1 MANINL
7 DLNEKIR
14 LLYNE
19 TQTIKML
26 EENSKALKSSIISD
40 MENLGIKNVK
50 NIPIS
55 SEDSD
60 VKDSDTISISLV
72 EKTAISY
79 DLNFVKEIIPEAIEK
94 VLTVDSDNME
104 EFKALLKSYNLTGKQ
119 VNALVKVMKVKCNVN
134 SSIIKKKLD
143 KGEISHKD
151 MAKIAD
157 VNVVSKYV
165 KFS

>member
-1 MANINL
+1 
-7 DLNEKIR
+7 
-14 LLYNE
+14 
-19 TQTIKML
+19 
-26 EENSKALKSSIISD
+26 
-40 MENLGIKNVK
+40 
-50 NIPIS
+50 
-55 SEDSD
+55 
-60 VKDSDTISISLV
+60 
-72 EKTAISY
+72 
-79 DLNFVKEIIPEAIEK
+79 
-94 VLTVDSDNME
+94 ME

>member
-26 EENSKALKSSIISD
+26 EENSKSLKSSIISD

-55 SEDSD
+55 SDDSD

>member
-26 EENSKALKSSIISD
+26 EENSKALKFSIISD

-55 SEDSD
+55 SDDSD
-60 VKDSDTISISLV
+60 VKNSDTISISLV

>member
-1 MANINL
+1 MQNNC
-7 DLNEKIR
+7 
-14 LLYNE
+14 
-19 TQTIKML
+19 
-26 EENSKALKSSIISD
+26 
-40 MENLGIKNVK
+40 IKNLLNLKGVVVKNIK
-50 NIPIS
+50 NIPIYS
-55 SEDSD
+55 DDSD
-60 VKDSDTISISLV
+60 VKDSKTISLSLV

-79 DLNFVKEIIPEAIEK
+79 DLNFVNEIIPESIEK
-94 VLTVDSDNME
+94 ILTVDSDNME

>member
-40 MENLGIKNVK
+40 MESLGIKNVK

-55 SEDSD
+55 SDDSD

-104 EFKALLKSYNLTGKQ
+104 EFKDLLKSYNLTGKQ

-134 SSIIKKKLD
+134 SSTIKKKLD
-143 KGEISHKD
+143 KGGISHKD

>member
-50 NIPIS
+50 NIPIYS
-55 SEDSD
+55 DNSD

-134 SSIIKKKLD
+134 SSTNKKKLD
-143 KGEISHKD
+143 KGEISHND

-157 VNVVSKYV
+157 INVVSKYV

>member
-55 SEDSD
+55 PNDSD

-94 VLTVDSDNME
+94 TLIVDSDNME
-104 EFKALLKSYNLTGKQ
+104 EFKDLLKSYNLTGKQ

-134 SSIIKKKLD
+134 SSTIKKKLGYYIM
-143 KGEISHKD
+143 KPKQ
-151 MAKIAD
+151 
-157 VNVVSKYV
+157 
-165 KFS
+165 

>member
-19 TQTIKML
+19 AQTIKML

-40 MENLGIKNVK
+40 MENLGVKNVK
-50 NIPIS
+50 IPIS
-55 SEDSD
+55 PNDSD

-94 VLTVDSDNME
+94 NLTVDSDNIE

-134 SSIIKKKLD
+134 SSTIKKKLD

>member
-55 SEDSD
+55 PNDSD

-94 VLTVDSDNME
+94 ILTVDSDNME
-104 EFKALLKSYNLTGKQ
+104 EFKALLFKI
-119 VNALVKVMKVKCNVN
+119 N
-134 SSIIKKKLD
+134 SI
-143 KGEISHKD
+143 
-151 MAKIAD
+151 
-157 VNVVSKYV
+157 
-165 KFS
+165 

>member
-40 MENLGIKNVK
+40 MENLGIKNFK

-55 SEDSD
+55 SDDSD

-143 KGEISHKD
+143 KGEISHND

-157 VNVVSKYV
+157 INVVSKYV

>member
-55 SEDSD
+55 PNDSD

-94 VLTVDSDNME
+94 ILTVDSDNIE

-134 SSIIKKKLD
+134 SYIIKKKLD

>member
-50 NIPIS
+50 NIPIYS
-55 SEDSD
+55 DDSD

>member
-55 SEDSD
+55 SDDSD

-143 KGEISHKD
+143 KGEISHND

-157 VNVVSKYV
+157 INVVSKYV

>member
-19 TQTIKML
+19 AQTIKML

-55 SEDSD
+55 SDDSD

-94 VLTVDSDNME
+94 VLTVDSDNIE
-104 EFKALLKSYNLTGKQ
+104 EFKTLLKSYNLTGKQ

-143 KGEISHKD
+143 KGEISHND

-157 VNVVSKYV
+157 INVVSKYV

>member
-55 SEDSD
+55 PNDSD

-157 VNVVSKYV
+157 INVVSKYV

>member
-26 EENSKALKSSIISD
+26 EENSKFLKSSIISD

-119 VNALVKVMKVKCNVN
+119 VNVLVKVMKVKCNVN

>member
-50 NIPIS
+50 NIHIS
-55 SEDSD
+55 SDDSD

-94 VLTVDSDNME
+94 NLTVDSDNIE

-134 SSIIKKKLD
+134 SSTIKKKLD
-143 KGEISHKD
+143 KGEISYKD
-151 MAKIAD
+151 IDKMAKI
-157 VNVVSKYV
+157 NVVSKYV

>member
-40 MENLGIKNVK
+40 MENLGIKNAK

-55 SEDSD
+55 SDDSD

-104 EFKALLKSYNLTGKQ
+104 GFKALLKSYNLTGKQ
-119 VNALVKVMKVKCNVN
+119 VNSLVKVMKVKCNVN

>member
-50 NIPIS
+50 NIPIYS
-55 SEDSD
+55 DDSD
-60 VKDSDTISISLV
+60 VKDSKTISLSLV

-79 DLNFVKEIIPEAIEK
+79 DLNFVKEIIPESIEK
-94 VLTVDSDNME
+94 ILTVDSDNME
-104 EFKALLKSYNLTGKQ
+104 EFKALLKSYNLNGKQ

-134 SSIIKKKLD
+134 SSTIKKKLD

-157 VNVVSKYV
+157 INVVSKYV

>member
-55 SEDSD
+55 SDDSD